1 MADLSIHPPKSMLE
15 VWESLPEGTLCQLI
29 NNKLI
34 MSPAPIDIHQV
45 VLFDIAFNFKSFL
58 NNQNRGEI
66 RIAPYDVHFSK
77 QNILQPDILF
87 IKNENL
93 DKIQDKGIFGAPD
106 LIIEILSP
114 STSQLDWEE
123 KKLIYERYGVQE
135 YFLVEPNSKFVT
147 SFFLTNGEY
156 EEQESAEATII
167 SALLNTEIV
176 F

>member
-1 MADLSIHPPKSMLE
+1 MPETLIRPPRTILE

-45 VLFDIAFNFKSFL
+45 VL
-58 NNQNRGEI
+58 GEI
-66 RIAPYDVHFSK
+66 YIEVSLYLRKTKIGHLRMAPYDVHFSK

-93 DKIQDKGIFGAPD
+93 NKIQDRGILGAPD

-135 YFLVEPNSKFVT
+135 YFLVEPNSKSVT
-147 SFFLTNGEY
+147 SFFLINGEY
-156 EEQESAEATII
+156 EEQESTEAKIQ
-167 SALLNTEIV
+167 SVLLNTEIM